1 VQQKKGCVAMAQRDE
16 QQVLHSIV
24 RIHSYGKKVNM
35 AKPYKTQD
43 RKKGV
48 GTGTFVMPPP
58 GSPLASA
65 RDVLFV
71 LTCAHV
77 VESADTVSVLLPM
90 LSQNR
95 QVSASTLSFVPEF
108 DLAIVAVPDADGE
121 LRKAV
126 HVLQLGTSDGMPL
139 RSRLTAFGF
148 PMGQTALKASEGVYA
163 GYQRMLQHTV
173 SISPG
178 NSGGPLLDSQ
188 NRIVG
193 INNSGLVAPTASDI
207 YYAVPIE
214 LYKLQRD
221 RLFSVPVGP
230 PGPER
235 VMRVPSYGLC
245 YQESTRAQLAAL
257 SNVCRSG
264 VYVYKVLPG
273 SPVAESGIST
283 GAVVCAFDELHVE
296 NTGELQVPW
305 NYQKVQL
312 TDVLMR
318 ATGGKHA
325 VTFAQN
331 GAAYTVR
338 VAPRDL
344 DVHGL
349 KMLYPPFDTVDYVAF
364 AGVCMMNLCKNHVK
378 TPVTMSAY
386 VFQEPEQLMQPQVI
400 ITHIFSGSHA
410 DTLDTVTKGDL
421 VTHVNGVE
429 VTCLEEVRDALGRAG
444 EGVISIQVKRGE
456 RLVLSVREVLEEE
469 ASNAASALYRQ
480 EAGVLQKLS
489 VL

>member
-1 VQQKKGCVAMAQRDE
+1 MTQGEE

-48 GTGTFVMPPP
+48 GTGTFVTPPP

-90 LSQNR
+90 VSQNH
-95 QVSASTLSFVPEF
+95 QVTASVLSFTPEF
-108 DLAIVAVPDADGE
+108 DLAIVTVPDPKGE
-121 LRKAV
+121 LRQLI
-126 HVLQLGTSDGMPL
+126 HVLELGTSDGMPL
-139 RSRLTAFGF
+139 RTRLTAFGF

-178 NSGGPLLDSQ
+178 NSGGPLLDGK
-188 NRIVG
+188 NRIIG
-193 INNSGLVAPTASDI
+193 INNSGLVAPSASDI

-221 RLFSVPVGP
+221 RLFSIAAGP
-230 PGPER
+230 PSAER

-245 YQESTRAQLAAL
+245 YQESTRAQLVSL
-257 SNVCRSG
+257 NTSCSSG

-273 SPVAESGIST
+273 SPVAASGVSA
-283 GAVVCAFDELHVE
+283 GAVICAFDKLQVE
-296 NTGELQVPW
+296 NTGEVHVPW

-318 ATGGKHA
+318 ATTGEHA
-325 VTFAQN
+325 VTFAQ
-331 GAAYTVR
+331 GGEVQTTHVT
-338 VAPRDL
+338 PRDL
-344 DVHGL
+344 DVNGL
-349 KMLYPPFDTVDYVAF
+349 KMLYPPFDPVDYIAF

-386 VFQEPEQLMQPQVI
+386 VFQQPEELMQPQVI

-410 DTLDTVTKGDL
+410 DTLDTVTKGDI
-421 VTHVNGVE
+421 VTHVNGVP
-429 VTCLEEVRDALGRAG
+429 VTCLAEVRDALGSSDG
-444 EGVISIQVKRGE
+444 GVISIQVKRGE

-469 ASNAASALYRQ
+469 ASNAASGLYQQ
-480 EAGVLQKLS
+480 ETSVIEKLS
-489 VL
+489 AL